1 MILRTGVFRYKTK
14 YGKMVTYFSIE
25 KWTLFG
31 WEILDHHGFKMYLY
45 KADADEFVRLYK
57 SLKK

>member
-1 MILRTGVFRYKTK
+1 
-14 YGKMVTYFSIE
+14 MVTYFSIE